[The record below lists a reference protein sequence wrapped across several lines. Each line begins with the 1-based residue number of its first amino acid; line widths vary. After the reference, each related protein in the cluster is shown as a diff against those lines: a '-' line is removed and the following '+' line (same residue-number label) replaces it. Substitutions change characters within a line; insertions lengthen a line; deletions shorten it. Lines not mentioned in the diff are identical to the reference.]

1 MQPIRKPFM
10 LDPIFPFDLVYQGIR
25 YSENELPD
33 HLHDLY
39 ELVYIHRGTGKF
51 FIDHTI
57 YEKGPGDLFLI
68 PGNTVHRAFPL
79 GDQPIVSTAV
89 FFAPSLMRSD
99 PLGDGY
105 KPLGTFE
112 LARKRKQYRITLE
125 EPARGQLEA
134 CLLAM
139 AEELGNRAAG
149 YRHALWLRLQQLLL
163 ELSWQPF
170 SQAEPSTPSAGGYGP
185 PWIRKALSDMNR
197 DPVGCGGLAE
207 LAGRASVSASHFSRV
222 FKELTGMNVTDYI
235 NAKRLVLAKN
245 LLLETDDNIE
255 TIALAC
261 GYQGMRHF
269 YQQFKKLT
277 GLTPKAYR
285 DQTDV

>member
-10 LDPIFPFDLVYQGIR
+10 LDPLFPFDLVYQGIR

-39 ELVYIHRGTGKF
+39 EVVYIHEGKGTF
-51 FIDHTI
+51 FIDHI
-57 YEKGPGDLFLI
+57 VYEKGPGDLFLI
-68 PGNTVHRAFPL
+68 PGNTVHRAFPS

-105 KPLGTFE
+105 KPLGPFE
-112 LARKRKQYRITLE
+112 IARKRKQYLITLA
-125 EPARGQLEA
+125 EPERGRLEA
-134 CLLAM
+134 CFRAM
-139 AEELGNRAAG
+139 ADEMGNRAAG
-149 YRHALWLRLQQLLL
+149 YRHATWLSLQQLLL
-163 ELSWQPF
+163 ELSRQPF
-170 SQAEPSTPSAGGYGP
+170 SQDGPSPATIGGFGP
-185 PWIRKALSDMNR
+185 VWIRRALNDINR

-245 LLLETDDNIE
+245 LLLETEDNIE
-255 TIALAC
+255 TIATAC

-269 YQQFKKLT
+269 YEQFKKLT
-277 GLTPKAYR
+277 GLTPKGYR
-285 DQTDV
+285 DQMHI

>member
-1 MQPIRKPFM
+1 M
-10 LDPIFPFDLVYQGIR
+10 LDPIFPFDLVYQGFR

-39 ELVYIHRGTGKF
+39 ELVYIHEGTGTF
-51 FIDHTI
+51 FIDHTV

-68 PGNTVHRAFPL
+68 PGNTVHRAFPSA
-79 GDQPIVSTAV
+79 DQPIVSTAV
-89 FFAPSLMRSD
+89 FFSPSLLRSD

-105 KPLGTFE
+105 KPLGPFE
-112 LARKRKQYRITLE
+112 LARKRKQYRMTPA
-125 EPARGQLEA
+125 EPARSRLET
-134 CLLAM
+134 LLREM
-139 AEELGNRAAG
+139 ADELGNRAAG
-149 YRHALWLRLQQLLL
+149 YRHALWLILQQLLL
-163 ELSWQPF
+163 ELSRQPF
-170 SQAEPSTPSAGGYGP
+170 SQAEPAASAGGHGP
-185 PWIRKALSDMNR
+185 AWIRKALSDMNR

-207 LAGRASVSASHFSRV
+207 LAGQASVSASHFSRV

-245 LLLETDDNIE
+245 LLHETDDNIE
-255 TIALAC
+255 TIAMAC

-277 GLTPKAYR
+277 GLTPRAYR
-285 DQTDV
+285 ITGTN